1 MNSQHYSM
9 NIQWDPEDDIYIVS
23 IPELKVRTH
32 GKTYEEAVKNAQE
45 VIELCLEVAEQEGRP
60 VPPPKVAV

>member
-1 MNSQHYSM
+1 MSSQHYSM
-9 NIQWDPEDDIYIVS
+9 NIQWDPEDNIYIVS

-45 VIELCLEVAEQEGRP
+45 VIELCLEVAAQEGRP
-60 VPPPKVAV
+60 VPHQK

>member
-9 NIQWDPEDDIYIVS
+9 NIQWDPEDNIYIVS

-60 VPPPKVAV
+60 VPPPRVAV

>member
-9 NIQWDPEDDIYIVS
+9 NIQWDPEDNIYIVS

-32 GKTYEEAVKNAQE
+32 GETYEDAVKNAQE
-45 VIELCLEVAEQEGRP
+45 VIELCLEVATQEGRP
-60 VPPPKVAV
+60 LPPPKVAV